1 MLFVW
6 LAVLVCF
13 KIIGLINNLLII
25 FFLYKFFLFGNKKV
39 LINIIIV
46 IKIAVL
52 IMYVLVKLNV
62 FSFLFVYFLINGEN
76 IMFLIVLLNF
86 ILLIKLLILLAVIVV
101 YRIIIR
107 FDFIKSGIVSK
118 KRNKSMLV
126 KWIKLNAVVDN
137 WLNFEK
143 IVILW
148 WVIDLKLIIL

>member
-1 MLFVW
+1 M
-6 LAVLVCF
+6 
-13 KIIGLINNLLII
+13 LII

-39 LINIIIV
+39 LISIIIV
-46 IKIAVL
+46 IKIVVL

-86 ILLIKLLILLAVIVV
+86 ILLIKLLILLVVIVV

-126 KWIKLNAVVDN
+126 KWIKLNVVVDN